1 MTPFEFRRAVPGDA
15 EALAAL
21 ANLLEVTSFA
31 SPSSFRTVLEHDW
44 PPGTE
49 RLVAEATGR
58 IVAFGRC
65 RVAGDGNGWAWVGV
79 LPSHRGHGLA
89 EALYE
94 RLEPILREHP
104 VARSRA
110 TTDNPEGAAF
120 ASRHGYERA
129 NVMRLLALD
138 LETAALPEPAA
149 EAVSLREVGA
159 EMIRRLYLDAIA
171 DIPSQTPRAGQADE
185 DFRRHVAESEI
196 VDRDASTIVVE
207 NGEPVAFTIVIANHD
222 AGRAGAQMTGVRA
235 DRRGRGLAQ
244 AVKLASLHRARAA
257 GLRLMLAA
265 NDVENEAMLAINR
278 KLGFE
283 PSILIEQFE
292 KVL

>member
-1 MTPFEFRRAVPGDA
+1 
-15 EALAAL
+15 
-21 ANLLEVTSFA
+21 
-31 SPSSFRTVLEHDW
+31 
-44 PPGTE
+44 
-49 RLVAEATGR
+49 
-58 IVAFGRC
+58 
-65 RVAGDGNGWAWVGV
+65 
-79 LPSHRGHGLA
+79 
-89 EALYE
+89 
-94 RLEPILREHP
+94 
-104 VARSRA
+104 
-110 TTDNPEGAAF
+110 
-120 ASRHGYERA
+120 
-129 NVMRLLALD
+129 
-138 LETAALPEPAA
+138 
-149 EAVSLREVGA
+149 
-159 EMIRRLYLDAIA
+159 
-171 DIPSQTPRAGQADE
+171 
-185 DFRRHVAESEI
+185 VAESEI